1 MKIIKSFLLLVL
13 ISFTLVFISCDK
25 KDNPSQNNQVKND
38 STTTSS
44 PEKILKEI
52 NEQLQKAVLENDYET
67 QLKFYT
73 EDAVCV
79 PIFHSALKGKS
90 EIRQAYMEQKK
101 KGVKFHSFNANI
113 NKIWKCDNEIYEYGT
128 FGFAVS
134 SNKTKHPYAFT
145 GSYFTIWE
153 KQPDASYLIKYII
166 SNYDF
171 NPCGYY

>member
-1 MKIIKSFLLLVL
+1 MKTIRSFLLLIL

-25 KDNPSQNNQVKND
+25 KDNPKESNQVKND
-38 STTTSS
+38 TSAVLS
-44 PEKILKEI
+44 PEEALKEI
-52 NEQLQKAVLENDYET
+52 GEQIQKAVLENDYET
-67 QLKFYT
+67 QLKFYA

-79 PIFHSALKGKS
+79 PSFQHALKGKR

-113 NKIWKCDNEIYEYGT
+113 DKIWKCDNEIYEYGT

-134 SNKTKHPYAFT
+134 SRETKHPYAFT

-153 KQPDASYLIKYII
+153 KQSDASYLIKYII